1 MTCQAPLS
9 KTIVSKKTNFIN
21 QGIGWKLRMD
31 RGVPVRSLSKGL
43 AVLKII
49 NQHGAMSLMDI
60 SRTCDMPYPTASR
73 IVQTL
78 VLEGLIERDIRK
90 KWYRPTGLVRSLAQG
105 YRQKARL
112 ADVAQPHIL
121 SLTRKI
127 GWPITISTHVG
138 PNMVVETSTHQTTSM
153 CYYDP
158 EPGFSLPLLECS
170 AGLAY
175 LSFMADEPFHTI
187 MSTLRMLEEEGKPH
201 YLVPLLTE
209 GNLRQQIRAH
219 GFATQSNVQP
229 TPQPGKTSSISLPL
243 LHGGAVVGAMTMTF
257 FSSSLRMAEAVNR
270 HIAELRQTAA
280 DIERAL
286 EAAER

>member
-1 MTCQAPLS
+1 
-9 KTIVSKKTNFIN
+9 
-21 QGIGWKLRMD
+21 MD
-31 RGVPVRSLSKGL
+31 RGVPVRSLSRGL

-78 VLEGLIERDIRK
+78 VLEGLIERDRRR
-90 KWYRPTGLVRSLAQG
+90 KWYRPTGLVRSLAHG
-105 YRQKARL
+105 YKEKARL
-112 ADVAQPHIL
+112 ADVALPHIQ

-138 PNMVVETSTHQTTSM
+138 PNMVVETSTHQMTSM

-175 LSFMADEPFHTI
+175 LSFVSEDQFNSI
-187 MSTLRMLEEEGKPH
+187 MSTLRMLEVDKDEYTVE
-201 YLVPLLTE
+201 LLTK
-209 GNLRQQIRAH
+209 GSLRQQIRAH
-219 GFATQSNVQP
+219 GFSTQANVRP

-243 LHGGAVVGAMTMTF
+243 LVGNAVVGTMTMTF
-257 FSSSLRMAEAVNR
+257 FAASMRMAEAVSR
-270 HIAELRQTAA
+270 HIADLRQAAAEIELALTAA
-280 DIERAL
+280 EG
-286 EAAER
+286 

>member
-1 MTCQAPLS
+1 
-9 KTIVSKKTNFIN
+9 
-21 QGIGWKLRMD
+21 MD

-43 AVLKII
+43 AVLKTI

-78 VLEGLIERDIRK
+78 VLEGLIERDIRR
-90 KWYRPTGLVRSLAQG
+90 KWYRPTSLVRSLAQG
-105 YRQKARL
+105 YKKKVHL
-112 ADVAQPHIL
+112 SDVAQPHI
-121 SLTRKI
+121 SNLTRKI

-138 PNMVVETSTHQTTSM
+138 PNMVVETSTHHMTSM
-153 CYYDP
+153 CYYNP

-175 LSFMADEPFHTI
+175 LSFIPDERFHSI
-187 MSTLRMLEEEGKPH
+187 VSTLRMLEEEDAKPN
-201 YLVPLLTE
+201 YVMSLLTE

-243 LHGGAVVGAMTMTF
+243 FSGGAIIGVMTMTF
-257 FSSSLRMAEAVNR
+257 FAASMRMAEAVNR
-270 HIAELRQTAA
+270 HIADLRYTAA
-280 DIERAL
+280 EIERAL
-286 EAAER
+286 AEVEG